1 MIKTIKVTSL
11 IGLILEAFLSFLFLL
26 FFVGS
31 VSGISH
37 SEIRT
42 TINEQTTTK
51 STEMASLIF
60 NWIFGVLMVAS
71 FISFI
76 IGFTALKLMTKKT
89 TMSAVFYIIG
99 GVVSLNLI
107 TIVAWMICGILI
119 FKNKAAVKEAVI
131 EKNKIGNSWWI
142 ILAVAGIF
150 SLLSIHGFIITIG
163 AFGILA
169 LNIVWLT
176 VYKPKSNGQAF
187 ESTAKPTIYLSIIGL
202 FIMSVLM
209 NILFYIVLYDDFF
222 DIGLKLYGDSFH
234 FLGKTLFFISIL
246 LFALGTIFAFQIQK
260 ARLQH
265 QNSKQ

>member
-1 MIKTIKVTSL
+1 MS
-11 IGLILEAFLSFLFLL
+11 
-26 FFVGS
+26 
-31 VSGISH
+31 
-37 SEIRT
+37 
-42 TINEQTTTK
+42 
-51 STEMASLIF
+51 SLIF

-119 FKNKAAVKEAVI
+119 LKNKAAVKEAVI

-176 VYKPKSNGQAF
+176 VYKPSKVRLNQPS
-187 ESTAKPTIYLSIIGL
+187 IYLS
-202 FIMSVLM
+202 SV
-209 NILFYIVLYDDFF
+209 Y
-222 DIGLKLYGDSFH
+222 
-234 FLGKTLFFISIL
+234 L
-246 LFALGTIFAFQIQK
+246 LCQF
-260 ARLQH
+260 
-265 QNSKQ
+265 

>member
-1 MIKTIKVTSL
+1 MVVLSTVVRYKLLTYIKSSIRENMMIKTIKVTSL

-51 STEMASLIF
+51 STEMSSLIF

-107 TIVAWMICGILI
+107 TIVAWM
-119 FKNKAAVKEAVI
+119 VDY
-131 EKNKIGNSWWI
+131 
-142 ILAVAGIF
+142 F
-150 SLLSIHGFIITIG
+150 SCC
-163 AFGILA
+163 
-169 LNIVWLT
+169 W
-176 VYKPKSNGQAF
+176 
-187 ESTAKPTIYLSIIGL
+187 
-202 FIMSVLM
+202 
-209 NILFYIVLYDDFF
+209 
-222 DIGLKLYGDSFH
+222 H
-234 FLGKTLFFISIL
+234 F
-246 LFALGTIFAFQIQK
+246 
-260 ARLQH
+260 
-265 QNSKQ
+265 

>member
-51 STEMASLIF
+51 STEMSSLIF

-176 VYKPKSNGQAF
+176 VYKPKNNGQAF

-222 DIGLKLYGDSFH
+222 DIGWKLYGDNFH

-246 LFALGTIFAFQIQK
+246 FFALGTIFAFQIQK
-260 ARLQH
+260 ARLQQ

>member
-11 IGLILEAFLSFLFLL
+11 IGLILEAFLFLL

-51 STEMASLIF
+51 STEMSSLIF

-119 FKNKAAVKEAVI
+119 LKNKAAVKEAVI

-176 VYKPKSNGQAF
+176 VYKPKNNGQAF
-187 ESTAKPTIYLSIIGL
+187 ESTAKPTIYASIIGIFVIL
-202 FIMSVLM
+202 VLI
-209 NILFYIVLYDDFF
+209 NILNGAVLYDDLL
-222 DIGLKLYGDSFH
+222 DLGSKIYGNIFNV
-234 FLGKTLFFISIL
+234 ISKPMIICSL
-246 LFALGTIFAFQIQK
+246 ILFAIGTYDVFQIQRK
-260 ARLQH
+260 RL
-265 QNSKQ
+265 NSK